1 MYNILTLNKISPI
14 GTDRFPKDK
23 FNISD
28 DIKNPDAVLLRSYKM
43 HDMELPENLK
53 AVGRAGAGVNNIPV
67 DKCSE
72 KGIVVFNTPGGNAN
86 AVKELV
92 LAGLLLASRDIVG
105 GIEWAKT
112 LGNDPDVAK
121 TVEAGKSNFGGN
133 ELLKKHIGVAGLGA
147 IGVQVAN
154 ACSDLGMEVSGV
166 DPFISVESA
175 WHMRP
180 TVKKLENITDF
191 STCDFITIH
200 MPLLPDTKHLFNM
213 DLFKKLK
220 PGVKI
225 LNFSRAELVD
235 NNDIKE
241 AIAQG
246 IVSQYITDFPT
257 QETINQPGIIAI
269 PHLGAS
275 TEESEDNCAKMAS
288 REVRNYLLY
297 GNIVNSVN
305 YPDCSLPYDGKTR
318 ITIAHNNVPKMLS
331 KFLEAVSNNG
341 LNVDNMINKSRG
353 NLAYTI
359 IDTDGKIDDATK
371 NVLEKIDG
379 VIKIRII

>member
-14 GTDRFPKDK
+14 GTERFPKDK
-23 FNISD
+23 FIISNNVE
-28 DIKNPDAVLLRSYKM
+28 NPDAILLRSYKM
-43 HDMELPENLK
+43 HDMELPASLK
-53 AVGRAGAGVNNIPV
+53 AIGRAGAGVNNIPI

-92 LAGLLLASRDIVG
+92 LAALLISSRNIIDAVN
-105 GIEWAKT
+105 WAKT
-112 LGNDPDVAK
+112 LEGKTDVAK
-121 TVEAGKSNFGGN
+121 TVEAEKSHFVGH
-133 ELLKKHIGVAGLGA
+133 ELYKKHIGVAGLGA

-154 ACSDLGMEVSGV
+154 ACSDLGMTVSGV

-180 TVKKLENITDF
+180 TVKKLENISDFTD
-191 STCDFITIH
+191 CDFISIH
-200 MPLLPDTKHLFNM
+200 MPLTSETKETFNM
-213 DLFKKLK
+213 DFFKKLK

-225 LNFSRAELVD
+225 FNFSRAELV
-235 NNDIKE
+235 NNSDIKQ
-241 AIAQG
+241 AIAEG
-246 IVSQYITDFPT
+246 IVAQYITDFPT
-257 QETINQPGIIAI
+257 EETVGQPGILAI

-305 YPDCSLPYDGKTR
+305 YPDCSLPYTGKAR
-318 ITIAHNNVPKMLS
+318 IAIAHNNKPKMLS
-331 KFLEAVSNNG
+331 KFLDAISNAG
-341 LNVDNMINKSRG
+341 LNIDNMINKSK
-353 NLAYTI
+353 NELAYTLIDIDGAAEQSI
-359 IDTDGKIDDATK
+359 I
-371 NVLEKIDG
+371 NSLSELDG
-379 VIKIRII
+379 VIRVRTI